1 MRYVPARF
9 PSSPT
14 LSPQLPRIISLL
26 GRAIDNT
33 TSYRRD
39 YTTAHTRPPRY
50 SRCDPP
56 PNLLPP
62 RTAARVHSVS
72 AARSAN
78 AVSHAVANA
87 VCTIDS
93 MQETTCAPRRLSS
106 SHLRRAHAHNDKRC
120 MRGTS
125 TAHAPESLVA
135 CPSDESMDEEEQDL
149 TPFHHAAAALAIWY
163 LLSPVTLLNEPH
175 IYHNV
180 IDDVISAIRQ
190 DFKDYCIPEDVL
202 AKLQHKWEDKII
214 ASRVAEFEPPSSAP
228 HLQPYAAMQ
237 MMPQHTPVHH
247 SYAPSLQPQI
257 AQQSPIDNRYM
268 RNARTPTAQKD
279 YSLSVMDLRRES
291 HPFPQVDGPSENF
304 DDSPTPAPPAYP
316 SRIAFPSLPQPQ
328 VWSLTAPVDSD
339 TINSDLDDS
348 DTGDEDLADGA
359 GANPNIV
366 FCTYDKVAHV
376 KSKWK
381 CILKDGM
388 IHANGKDYLFSRC
401 TGEFDWV

>member
-1 MRYVPARF
+1 MRYVPGRF
-9 PSSPT
+9 PSSPYSVST
-14 LSPQLPRIISLL
+14 ASAYYLAA
-26 GRAIDNT
+26 RACHRQHNLI
-33 TSYRRD
+33 
-39 YTTAHTRPPRY
+39 PPRLHDCTHAP
-50 SRCDPP
+50 SVFPLRFTSQPP
-56 PNLLPP
+56 PL
-62 RTAARVHSVS
+62 RTAARVHSVP

-87 VCTIDS
+87 VRTIDS
-93 MQETTCAPRRLSS
+93 MQETTCAPRGLSS
-106 SHLRRAHAHNDKRC
+106 SHLRRAHAHNDKR
-120 MRGTS
+120 
-125 TAHAPESLVA
+125 
-135 CPSDESMDEEEQDL
+135 DESMDEGG
-149 TPFHHAAAALAIWY
+149 T
-163 LLSPVTLLNEPH
+163 SPVTLLNEPH

-190 DFKDYCIPEDVL
+190 DFKDYCVPEDVL

-228 HLQPYAAMQ
+228 HLPPYAAMQ

-257 AQQSPIDNRYM
+257 AQQSPIDNRYI
-268 RNARTPTAQKD
+268 RNGATYPFPLLPSPKINDKSPDPDCTK
-279 YSLSVMDLRRES
+279 SVFSFGHGPPQGLA
-291 HPFPQVDGPSENF
+291 PIPQVDGPSENS
-304 DDSPTPAPPAYP
+304 DDSPTSAPPAYP
-316 SRIAFPSLPQPQ
+316 SRIAYPSLPQPQ
-328 VWSLTAPVDSD
+328 VWSLTAPVDSE

-348 DTGDEDLADGA
+348 DTGDEDLVDSA
-359 GANPNIV
+359 GANPDIV

-381 CILKDGM
+381 CVLKDGM